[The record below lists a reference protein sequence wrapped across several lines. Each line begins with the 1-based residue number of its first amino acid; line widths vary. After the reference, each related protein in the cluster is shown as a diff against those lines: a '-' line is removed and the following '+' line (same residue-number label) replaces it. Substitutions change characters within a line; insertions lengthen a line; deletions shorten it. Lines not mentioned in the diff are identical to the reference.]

1 MALDISFLLNKRYK
15 PEPITERQ
23 ARAIELVSHED
34 YSIFTQ
40 RLASACE
47 EGKEILIRLGISAP
61 LQSGDVCLSF
71 HTAEGDLALAEMGTF
86 LHAITAAV
94 PMKFV
99 LKHYRDE
106 PTVGIHDGDV
116 FFCNEAVYGGLHN
129 PDQVVFLPIFCE
141 GELIA
146 WVSSAGHEPETGAT
160 EPGGQPADA
169 RDRYAE
175 GLKVPPVRI
184 GENFRLRRDMIE
196 FFENMVRYPEM
207 IAIDTAVK
215 LSSCL
220 RLRTRLLEIADERGK
235 EFVIGLCRKVIEDS
249 AMAARRRVQTLPD
262 GKYRCVTFLDTYG
275 PAEALIRVPC
285 TLIKRGESM
294 IADFSGASPQLPGP
308 YNAFEHIVYAHL
320 TCMLFQ
326 YYFSDL
332 PGSSGTLVP
341 FDVTCPKDS
350 FLNANSQAA
359 ISSGTAMAPIPG
371 NTFMICLNKAMYAA
385 NQPELST
392 NIAVPPGACTRSFFF
407 GGINQL
413 GKEVAGVSLRPGNT
427 SGIGARPD
435 KDGVDCGSFWWVGRG
450 NAVDVEHEELLY
462 PYLGEYCNFAPDN
475 SGPGKFRGGSSLAY
489 GIRMHNTPA
498 FYVQTFGLASRF
510 PANPGLYGGYAAN
523 VRPAIRIVGANWK
536 KVDENAGVAPPRND
550 IELLAMARDQGMDV
564 QIVPVQVPGVM
575 FKAGDFVG
583 VVGSG
588 AAGYGDVL
596 ERDPQAVARDV
607 ARGIVTRWTA
617 EHVYC
622 VALREDGT
630 LDKDATEQR
639 RLAERRT
646 RLADAVPY
654 AQFVREFSLLQ
665 PPEDALRLYGEWPIP
680 RDKHEAPK
688 IKEVTASIP
697 DGDAPERLRPGTA
710 GQC

>member
-1 MALDISFLLNKRYK
+1 MALDISFLMNKRYK

-23 ARAIELVSHED
+23 RKAIELVSHED

-47 EGKEILIRLGISAP
+47 EGKEILIRLGIAGP

-86 LHAITAAV
+86 LHAITASV

-99 LKHYRDE
+99 LKHYRDNS
-106 PTVGIHDGDV
+106 TVGIHDGDV

-129 PDQVVFLPIFCE
+129 PDQIVFLPIFFE
-141 GELIA
+141 GERIA
-146 WVSSAGHEPETGAT
+146 WVASAGHEPETGAT

-184 GENFRLRRDMIE
+184 GEKFRLRRDMIE

-220 RLRTRLLEIADERGK
+220 RLRTRILEIAEERGK

-249 AMAARRRVQTLPD
+249 SVAAKIRVKNLPD
-262 GKYRCVTFLDTYG
+262 GKYRCVSFLDTYG

-285 TLIKRGESM
+285 TLTKKGESM
-294 IADFSGASPQLPGP
+294 VADFSGASPELPGP
-308 YNAFEHIVYAHL
+308 YNAFEHIIYAHL

-326 YYFSDL
+326 YYFADL

-341 FDVTCPKDS
+341 FDVKCSRDS

-359 ISSGTAMAPIPG
+359 ISSCTAMAPITG
-371 NTFMICLNKAMYAA
+371 NTFMICLNKAMFAA
-385 NQPELST
+385 NQPEIAA
-392 NIAVPPGACTRSFFF
+392 NIAVPPGASVRAFFF
-407 GGINQL
+407 GGINQI

-427 SGIGARPD
+427 AAIGARPD

-475 SGPGKFRGGSSLAY
+475 AGPGKYRGGSSLSY

-498 FYVQTFGLASRF
+498 FYVQTFGLASRY
-510 PANPGLYGGYAAN
+510 PANPGLFGGYAAN
-523 VRPAIRIVGANWK
+523 VRPGLRIVGGKWEEIDRHSEVK
-536 KVDENAGVAPPRND
+536 PPRND
-550 IELLAMARDQGMDV
+550 FELLKVARQLGMKV
-564 QIVPVQVPGVM
+564 QITPIQIPGSL
-575 FKAGDFVG
+575 FKHGDFVG
-583 VVGSG
+583 VVGS
-588 AAGYGDVL
+588 AASGYGDVL
-596 ERDPQAVARDV
+596 ERSPDMVAVDV
-607 ARGIVTRWTA
+607 VKGIVTPWAA

-622 VALREDGT
+622 VMLREDGSV
-630 LDKDATEQR
+630 DQEKTEKR
-639 RLAERRT
+639 RSEERKKRLAESRPYAEFVADFSKSKPP
-646 RLADAVPY
+646 ADALKY
-654 AQFVREFSLLQ
+654 
-665 PPEDALRLYGEWPIP
+665 YGEWPVP
-680 RDKHEAPK
+680 LDKHQVEEKA
-688 IKEVTASIP
+688 T
-697 DGDAPERLRPGTA
+697 ERA
-710 GQC
+710 